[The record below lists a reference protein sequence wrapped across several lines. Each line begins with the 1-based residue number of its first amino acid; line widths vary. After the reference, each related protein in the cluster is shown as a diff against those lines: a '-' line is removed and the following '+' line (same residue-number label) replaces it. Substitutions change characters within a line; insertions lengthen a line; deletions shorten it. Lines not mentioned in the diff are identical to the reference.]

1 VADPFAGPPRLVRG
15 WSAAG
20 PRLVLIARFCYR
32 TLMNWLDRHI
42 TLHGQDSPRE
52 ELANWITHMF
62 GALLAVAGTVAL
74 LLRPERAADTFS
86 MVVFG
91 VSMIVLFSA
100 STAYHLSPANSSWK
114 RLFRLSDHV
123 SIYLLIAGT
132 YTPIMG
138 AIGTPW
144 AHWTLAAVWILA
156 AVGITLKVILWD
168 RFRASQ
174 IVFFLAMGWLAVVR
188 LDVVLEALPQP
199 FFVLLLSGGVFY
211 SVGTILYSLK
221 KMPYH
226 HAIWHLFVLGGAGSF
241 FWGVYEYL

>member
-1 VADPFAGPPRLVRG
+1 LPIELGTERTANASARRL
-15 WSAAG
+15 
-20 PRLVLIARFCYR
+20 LVGMARFCYR
-32 TLMNWLDRHI
+32 AGMNWLDRHI

-52 ELANWITHMF
+52 EVANWSTHMV
-62 GALLAVAGTVAL
+62 GAILAVAGTVAL

-86 MVVFG
+86 LVVFG

-100 STAYHLSPANSSWK
+100 STAYHLSPPDSSWK

-144 AHWTLAAVWILA
+144 ARWTLVAVWFLA

-168 RFRASQ
+168 RFRRSQ
-174 IVFFLAMGWLAVVR
+174 VLFFLAMGWLAVVR

-199 FFVLLLSGGVFY
+199 FFILLLSGGIFY
-211 SVGTILYSLK
+211 STGTILYSLK
-221 KMPYH
+221 QMPYH
-226 HAIWHLFVLGGAGSF
+226 HAVWHLFVLGGAGSF
-241 FWGVYEYL
+241 YWGVYGYL